1 MERQLNQHQELSIEL
16 RLLGPASSGTV
27 DGATVGPASRAV
39 DRATVGQ
46 ALGTVDGAT
55 IEPAS
60 EAVDGA
66 TIGPA
71 SRAVDGATVG
81 PALGA
86 RGREWTSLRHCCGD
100 ELGHG
105 ARWYFF

>member
-1 MERQLNQHQELSIEL
+1 MELQLL
-16 RLLGPASSGTV
+16 
-27 DGATVGPASRAV
+27 GPASRAV

-60 EAVDGA
+60 E
-66 TIGPA
+66 
-71 SRAVDGATVG
+71 AVDGATVG